1 MNLYLRYFDY
11 ETLVHSVDD
20 AIEFLS
26 SISEINMTRELADD
40 LRTYAAS
47 NVLYPKRYKVRS
59 RVYFI
64 VIKTEAQTM
73 QDFKDKKAVR
83 GKNSIMSEAKENEQK
98 RLNEQLKGW
107 YEGTI
112 EFKRVIMNHV
122 GKCEYRDTTFC
133 VRCIANSQRDCYDR
147 IVQHLM
153 TRVDKRS
160 QFPAARGKNFKCK
173 FLGFVK
179 SEGIE

>member
-1 MNLYLRYFDY
+1 
-11 ETLVHSVDD
+11 
-20 AIEFLS
+20 
-26 SISEINMTRELADD
+26 MTRELADD

-179 SEGIE
+179 SEVIE